1 MSNPVWPSD
10 VVLERDGI
18 RLEPLALSHE
28 SGLREAAADGE
39 LYKIRVT
46 SVPEP
51 GAERA
56 YIEAAFKGR
65 AAGDRQAFAVI
76 ETATGRVLGST
87 SYHDIVAVAKR
98 VEIGYTWY
106 RKSVQSSHVNTTCKL
121 LLMQHAFETL
131 GCAVVGWR
139 TSHLNFASQRAIE
152 KLGAKRDGA
161 IRHHA
166 PHRDGTIRD
175 TVIYSMLASEW
186 PAAKEKLEKRLA
198 SGGYRS
204 ADASPKVQLRVITA
218 DDLIPIL
225 RLNPGAV
232 GERCV
237 ATNGVS
243 LAQASYSANAV
254 PRAIYADEQ
263 PVGFIMLYDPTLD
276 PALAAKDEAKTD
288 AIDVW
293 RLMVDF
299 KEQGH
304 GYGSAAMYEAWRYA
318 INRPGIKR
326 VRLSYV
332 PTEGNPS
339 PAYKALGYTETGEKD
354 GTEIIMEISI
364 DAVRERLKV
373 LV

>member
-1 MSNPVWPSD
+1 
-10 VVLERDGI
+10 
-18 RLEPLALSHE
+18 
-28 SGLREAAADGE
+28 
-39 LYKIRVT
+39 
-46 SVPEP
+46 
-51 GAERA
+51 
-56 YIEAAFKGR
+56 
-65 AAGDRQAFAVI
+65 
-76 ETATGRVLGST
+76 
-87 SYHDIVAVAKR
+87 
-98 VEIGYTWY
+98 
-106 RKSVQSSHVNTTCKL
+106 
-121 LLMQHAFETL
+121 L

-198 SGGYRS
+198 DGGYRK
-204 ADASPKVQLRVITA
+204 ADASPKVQLRAITA

-254 PRAIYADEQ
+254 PRAIYADDR

-276 PALAAKDEAKTD
+276 PALAAKDEAKPD

-339 PAYKALGYTETGEKD
+339 PVYTALGYIETGEKD
-354 GTEIIMEISI
+354 GIEIIMEISI